1 MTIKTWKFLPN
12 TRSSH
17 PISKLLRPVLENNK
31 LKTAVGGLMSVV
43 GVSTSSL
50 FLVAGVYQSTPIQA
64 FSPTS
69 TEAVIET
76 EKQDYFHDF
85 KSVIPSMSGVS
96 QGFSRWHPAVDIT
109 APVGSEIYPVQA
121 GKVMRINNTKY
132 GYGRS
137 MVVDHG
143 NGLISLYAHLGKV
156 MVVEGEEVE
165 TGTVLAEVGLTG
177 RTTGYHLHLE
187 IRDGSKTINPVR
199 FLSTTVRLAHKI

>member
-17 PISKLLRPVLENNK
+17 PVSKLLRPVLENNK

-43 GVSTSSL
+43 GMSASSL
-50 FLVAGVYQSTPIQA
+50 WLVAGVYQSTPILA

-76 EKQDYFHDF
+76 EKQDYFHNF
-85 KSVIPSMSGVS
+85 KAVVPSMSGVS
-96 QGFSRWHPAVDIT
+96 QSFNRWHPGVDVT
-109 APVGSEIYPVQA
+109 APAGSKIYPVRA
-121 GKVMRINNTKY
+121 GKVIRIDNTKY

-137 MVVDHG
+137 MLVDHG
-143 NGLISLYAHLGKV
+143 NGLVSLYAHLGKV
-156 MVVEGEEVE
+156 MVVEGEVVE
-165 TGTVLAEVGLTG
+165 TGTVLAEMGLTG

-187 IRDGSKTINPVR
+187 VRDEGRIISPAK